1 MTTRNFIAAIALSV
15 AALTTAACNT
25 VDGAGDDLKSA
36 SREVKKEI

>member
-1 MTTRNFIAAIALSV
+1 MNTRKMLIAL
-15 AALTTAACNT
+15 ALGAVTLSASACNT

>member
-1 MTTRNFIAAIALSV
+1 MTTRNLLSAIALTA
-15 AALTTAACNT
+15 AALTVTACNT

>member
-1 MTTRNFIAAIALSV
+1 MTTRKLITAL
-15 AALTTAACNT
+15 ALGTLMLTTAACNT

>member
-1 MTTRNFIAAIALSV
+1 MTTRNLLAVIALSA